1 MITNTKGVSKG
12 LGPQE
17 RLLLTSLAGEG
28 KRIFRVD
35 EALPYWSS
43 KQQAISA
50 LARLAKKGWLERL
63 ERGLY
68 MIVPLEAGPT
78 GQWTDDPLVI
88 ATHLQPDGA
97 VAYWSALHYWNLTE
111 QVPRTVFIQSLR
123 QRNPSQTTIL
133 GVAYKFVRIKKDRFF
148 GIVSRSSEGQRIKI
162 TDREK
167 SLIDACDRPDLC
179 GGILQ
184 VAQAFQTG
192 EPMDWDR
199 MDSYLKKMGS
209 GAIYKRLGY
218 MIETLEISMPNRE
231 DRLRNWRKSM
241 SQGIALLDLGGLQ
254 TGSVKTKWRVRVNV
268 PAWSEA

>member
-1 MITNTKGVSKG
+1 MSKG

-17 RLLLTSLAGEG
+17 RLFLTSLAGEG
-28 KRIFRVD
+28 KRIFRVND
-35 EALPYWSS
+35 ALPYWTS
-43 KQQAISA
+43 KQRAINA
-50 LARLAKKGWLERL
+50 LARLAKKGWLNRL

-68 MIVPLEAGPT
+68 MIVPLEAGPA

-88 ATHLQPDGA
+88 ATQLNPGGV

-111 QVPRTVFIQSLR
+111 QVPRTIFIQSLR
-123 QRNPSQTTIL
+123 QRNPSQTTIF
-133 GVAYKFVRIKKDRFF
+133 GVRYKFVRIKKDRFF
-148 GIVSRSSEGQRIKI
+148 GIVTRSGEGLKITI

-184 VAQAFQTG
+184 IAQALQAG
-192 EPMDWDR
+192 EPIDWDR

-218 MIETLEISMPNRE
+218 LIETLDISIPNRE
-231 DRLRNWRKSM
+231 DRLRNWRQSM
-241 SQGIALLDLGGLQ
+241 SQGIALLDLGGPQ

-268 PAWSEA
+268 PAWNDG

>member
-1 MITNTKGVSKG
+1 MTTNTMSVSKG

-17 RLLLTSLAGEG
+17 RLFLTSLAGEG

-35 EALPYWSS
+35 EALPYWTS
-43 KQQAISA
+43 KQQAFNA
-50 LARLAKKGWLERL
+50 LGRLVEKGWLQRL

-68 MIVPLEAGPT
+68 MIVPLEAGPA

-88 ATHLQPDGA
+88 ATQLNPDGA

-123 QRNPSQTTIL
+123 QRNPSQKTIL
-133 GVAYKFVRIKKDRFF
+133 GVRYKFVWIKKHRFF
-148 GIVSRSSEGQRIKI
+148 GIVSRSSEGLKINI

-167 SLIDACDRPDLC
+167 SLVDACSRPDLC

-184 VAQAFQTG
+184 VAQAFQAG
-192 EPMDWDR
+192 EPIDWDR

-209 GAIYKRLGY
+209 GATYKRLGY
-218 MIETLEISMPNRE
+218 LIETVNISIPNQE
-231 DRLRNWRKSM
+231 DRLWKWRQGM
-241 SQGIALLDLGGLQ
+241 SQGIALLDLGGPKI
-254 TGSVKTKWRVRVNV
+254 GSVKTKWRVRVNV
-268 PAWSEA
+268 PAWNET

>member
-17 RLLLTSLAGEG
+17 RLLVTSLAGEG

-43 KQQAISA
+43 KQQAINA
-50 LARLAKKGWLERL
+50 LARLVKKGWLQRL

-68 MIVPLEAGPT
+68 MIVPLEAGPA

-111 QVPRTVFIQSLR
+111 QVPRTVFLQSLR
-123 QRNPSQTTIL
+123 QRNPSQATIL
-133 GVAYKFVRIKKDRFF
+133 GVTYKFVRIKKDRFF
-148 GIVSRSSEGQRIKI
+148 GIVTRSSEGQKINI

-179 GGILQ
+179 GGIVQ
-184 VAQAFQTG
+184 VAQAFQAG
-192 EPMDWDR
+192 APIDWDR
-199 MDSYLKKMGS
+199 MDAYLKKMGS

-218 MIETLEISMPNRE
+218 LVETLAISMPYRE
-231 DRLRNWRKSM
+231 DRLRDWRRSM

-254 TGSVKTKWRVRVNV
+254 TGAVTTKWRVRVNV
-268 PAWSEA
+268 PAWNET

>member
-1 MITNTKGVSKG
+1 MTTNTENVSKG

-35 EALPYWSS
+35 EALPYWTS
-43 KQQAISA
+43 KQQAINA
-50 LARLAKKGWLERL
+50 LARLAKKGWLQRL

-68 MIVPLEAGPT
+68 MIIPLEAGPA
-78 GQWTDDPLVI
+78 GRWTDDPLVI

-133 GVAYKFVRIKKDRFF
+133 GVRYRFVKIKKDRFF
-148 GIVSRSSEGQRIKI
+148 GIVSRSSEGQEIRI

-167 SLIDACDRPDLC
+167 SLVDACDRPDLC
-179 GGILQ
+179 GGIVQ
-184 VAQAFQTG
+184 VAQALQAG
-192 EPMDWDR
+192 EPIDWDR
-199 MDSYLKKMGS
+199 IDSYLKKMGS

-218 MIETLEISMPNRE
+218 LIETLNISIPHRD
-231 DRLRNWRKSM
+231 DRAQSWRQSM
-241 SQGIALLDLGGLQ
+241 SQGIALLDLGGAKI
-254 TGSVKTKWRVRVNV
+254 GSVKTRWRVRVNV
-268 PAWSEA
+268 PAWNES

>member
-1 MITNTKGVSKG
+1 MITNTEGVSKG

-43 KQQAISA
+43 KQQAINA
-50 LARLAKKGWLERL
+50 LARLVKKGWLQRL

-68 MIVPLEAGPT
+68 MIVPLEAGPA

-97 VAYWSALHYWNLTE
+97 VAYWSAIHYWNLTE

-133 GVAYKFVRIKKDRFF
+133 GVTYKFVRIKKDRFF
-148 GIVSRSSEGQRIKI
+148 GIVSRSSEGLKIKI

-167 SLIDACDRPDLC
+167 SFIDACDRPDLC

-184 VAQAFQTG
+184 VAQAFKAG
-192 EPMDWDR
+192 EPIDWDR

-218 MIETLEISMPNRE
+218 MIERLNISIPNIE
-231 DRLRNWRKSM
+231 DRLQNWRQSM
-241 SQGIALLDLGGLQ
+241 SQGVDLLDLGGLQ
-254 TGSVKTKWRVRVNV
+254 IGYVKTKWRVRVNV
-268 PAWSEA
+268 PAWNET

>member
-1 MITNTKGVSKG
+1 MITNTMSVSKG

-17 RLLLTSLAGEG
+17 RLLLTSLAGKG

-35 EALPYWSS
+35 EALPYWTS
-43 KQQAISA
+43 KQQAFNA
-50 LARLAKKGWLERL
+50 LGRLVKKGWLQRL

-68 MIVPLEAGPT
+68 MIVPLEAGPA

-88 ATHLQPDGA
+88 ATQLNLDGA

-123 QRNPSQTTIL
+123 QRNPSQKTIL
-133 GVAYKFVRIKKDRFF
+133 GVRYKFVWIKKDRFF
-148 GIVSRSSEGQRIKI
+148 GIVSRSSEGLKINI

-167 SLIDACDRPDLC
+167 SLIDACSRPDLC

-184 VAQAFQTG
+184 VAQAFQAG
-192 EPMDWDR
+192 EPIDWDR

-218 MIETLEISMPNRE
+218 LIETLNISIPNQE
-231 DRLRNWRKSM
+231 DRLRNWRQSM

-254 TGSVKTKWRVRVNV
+254 IGSVKTKWRVRVNV
-268 PAWSEA
+268 PAWNET